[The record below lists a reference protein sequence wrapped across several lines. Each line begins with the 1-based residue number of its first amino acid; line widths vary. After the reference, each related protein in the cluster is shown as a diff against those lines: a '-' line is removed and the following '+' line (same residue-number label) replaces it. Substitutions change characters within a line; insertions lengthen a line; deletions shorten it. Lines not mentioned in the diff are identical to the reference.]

1 MRWRPYADTNAGRSV
16 LLLALLLASPPPSY
30 AVPMTND
37 PKGYHNIAWGSALGS
52 RTDVAVTRDG
62 EHVKEYELKG
72 VAPSLAEIPVDS
84 VRLTSVDEQFARVI
98 IRYKGEETHRR
109 ILAYLEQEFGPVE
122 RLPGQMM
129 RGLNQQYNW
138 RGPDSEINLTYQA
151 ATERG
156 FIFIDSRTL
165 APRFNDQIA
174 DTAD

>member
-1 MRWRPYADTNAGRSV
+1 MPWHHDAYGNAGLSI
-16 LLLALLLASPPPSY
+16 LLALVLASPASSY

-37 PKGYHNIAWGSALGS
+37 PKGYQDIIWGSALAS
-52 RTDVAVTRDG
+52 RSDMTVAREG
-62 EHVKEYELKG
+62 EHVREYELKG
-72 VAPSLAEIPVDS
+72 TTPSFADIPVES
-84 VRLTSVDEQFARVI
+84 VRLSSVDEQFARVM
-98 IRYKGEETHRR
+98 IRYKGEETHKR
-109 ILAYLEQEFGPVE
+109 ILAYLEREFGPIE

-165 APRFNDQIA
+165 APRFNDHIA